1 MIKSTYKLMVCIAP
15 QNEGE
20 KLCAVANENG
30 AAGGTLLLGRGTAHN
45 SILQLLGIGDTSKD
59 IAQIIVK
66 SDAFATVAEAIKAAE
81 ATQRSHY
88 GVLLS
93 MDVIDFYRAGDDMSS
108 FIEKDSTMDNN
119 NLGGELIQVIVNKG
133 YADDAMAAARKAGA
147 FGGTVIN
154 ARGTAK
160 PDDKKFF
167 GMQIVPEKEILL
179 IVVPKDK
186 ATEVY
191 NAICSISC
199 LSEKGSGIVFR
210 LPVCGYE
217 LLGK

>member
-1 MIKSTYKLMVCIAP
+1 
-15 QNEGE
+15 
-20 KLCAVANENG
+20 
-30 AAGGTLLLGRGTAHN
+30 
-45 SILQLLGIGDTSKD
+45 
-59 IAQIIVK
+59 
-66 SDAFATVAEAIKAAE
+66 VAEAIKAAE